1 MQATIIKKNLFLQ
14 QIEQNLKLNNMFT
27 KLSEL
32 IEKAK
37 TKETRRVAVAA
48 AADKPV
54 LLAIQEA
61 MKQNIVV
68 PVLVG
73 NIDEIKKIAND
84 ISLDLTNIEMF
95 EESNPRKAAIKAVE
109 LIRQGDADILMKG
122 LVGSGPF
129 LKAILDKD
137 KGLRKSGT
145 LSHVAFFESP
155 YYHKLIGL
163 SDAALNV
170 EPEFNEKVAILNN
183 GVEAFHKLGVKEPK
197 VAVIGAV
204 ESVNPKMQPSV
215 DAALLTMMN
224 KRNQISGCIV
234 DGPLAL
240 DNAVSLEAAHHKGI
254 ESPVAGDV
262 DLILTP
268 DIYSANIMYKTLNFM
283 GGATSAAVI
292 MGATVPVVL
301 TSRSD
306 TDKSKLY
313 SIALAAAM
321 E

>member
-1 MQATIIKKNLFLQ
+1 
-14 QIEQNLKLNNMFT
+14 MFT
-27 KLSEL
+27 KLSE
-32 IEKAK
+32 IVEVAK
-37 TKETRRVAVAA
+37 SKPTRKVAVAA

-54 LLAIQEA
+54 LKAIKEA
-61 MKQNIVV
+61 MMQNIVI

-73 NIDEIKKIAND
+73 NTEEIKKIAKEIDFD
-84 ISLDLTNIEMF
+84 ISNIEII
-95 EESNPRKAAIKAVE
+95 EESNPRQAAVVAVE
-109 LIRQGDADILMKG
+109 QIRKGNADVLMKG

-129 LKAILDKD
+129 LKAVLDKE
-137 KGLRKSGT
+137 KGLRKSAT
-145 LSHVAFFESP
+145 LSHVAFFETP
-155 YYHKLIGL
+155 FYHKIIGL

-170 EPEFNEKVAILNN
+170 EPEFNEKVAILKN
-183 GVEAFHKLGVKEPK
+183 GVDAFHRLGIKEPK

-204 ESVNPKMQPSV
+204 ETVNPKMQPST
-215 DAALLTMMN
+215 DAALMTMMN
-224 KRNQISGCIV
+224 RRNQISGCIV

-254 ESPVAGDV
+254 ESPVAGEV

-268 DIYSANIMYKTLNFM
+268 DIYSANIMYKTLNFL

-292 MGATVPVVL
+292 MGATVPVIL

-306 TDKSKLY
+306 TEHTKHM

>member
-1 MQATIIKKNLFLQ
+1 
-14 QIEQNLKLNNMFT
+14 MFT
-27 KLSEL
+27 KLSE
-32 IEKAK
+32 IVEAAK
-37 TKETRRVAVAA
+37 TKKTRRVAVAA

-54 LLAIQEA
+54 LQAIKKA
-61 MKQNIVV
+61 MAEDIVV

-73 NIDEIKKIAND
+73 NIEGIKEIAKEIDFNLEGVEL
-84 ISLDLTNIEMF
+84 I
-95 EESNPRKAAIKAVE
+95 EESNPNKAAILAVKQ
-109 LIRQGDADILMKG
+109 IRDGNADVLMKG

-129 LKAILDKD
+129 LKAVLDKE

-170 EPEFNEKVAILNN
+170 EPEFKDKVAILKNA
-183 GVEAFHKLGVKEPK
+183 VDAFHKLGVKEPK

-204 ESVNPKMQPSV
+204 ETVNPKMVPST
-215 DAALLTMMN
+215 DAALMTMMN
-224 KRNQISGCIV
+224 KRNQIKGCIV

-240 DNAVSLEAAHHKGI
+240 DNAISAEAAHHKGI
-254 ESPVAGDV
+254 DSPVAGDV
-262 DLILTP
+262 DLILPP
-268 DIYSANIMYKTLNFM
+268 DIYSANVFYKTMNFL

-292 MGATVPVVL
+292 MGATVPVIL

-306 TDKSKLY
+306 TDKTKHM

>member
-1 MQATIIKKNLFLQ
+1 MY
-14 QIEQNLKLNNMFT
+14 T
-27 KLSEL
+27 KLSEF
-32 IEKAK
+32 IDAAK
-37 TKETRRVAVAA
+37 TKATRRIAVAA

-54 LLAIQEA
+54 LLALQEA

-68 PVLVG
+68 PLLIG
-73 NIDEIKKIAND
+73 NIEGINKISNEIGFNLDDIKIIDEP
-84 ISLDLTNIEMF
+84 
-95 EESNPRKAAIKAVE
+95 NPNKAAVKAVE
-109 LIRQGDADILMKG
+109 EIRNGNADILMKG
-122 LVGSGPF
+122 LVSSGAF
-129 LKAILDKD
+129 LKAILNKEN
-137 KGLRKSGT
+137 GLRKSGT

-155 YYHKLIGL
+155 FYHKLIGL

-170 EPEFNEKVAILNN
+170 EPEFSEKVAILNN
-183 GVEAFHKLGVKEPK
+183 GVEAFHKLGIKEPK

-204 ESVNPKMQPSV
+204 ESVNPKMLPST

-224 KRNQISGCIV
+224 KRNQITNCIV

-240 DNAVSLEAAHHKGI
+240 DNAVSLEAARHKGI

-262 DLILTP
+262 DFILCP
-268 DIYSANIMYKTLNFM
+268 DIYSANIMYKTLNFL

-292 MGATVPVVL
+292 MGATAPVVL

-306 TDKSKLY
+306 TDQSKLM

>member
-1 MQATIIKKNLFLQ
+1 MIKNFA
-14 QIEQNLKLNNMFT
+14 
-27 KLSEL
+27 EL
-32 IEKAK
+32 VEMAK

-54 LLAIQEA
+54 LMALKQA
-61 MKQNIVV
+61 MEDGIAM

-73 NIDEIKKIAND
+73 NKAEILRIGN
-84 ISLDLTNIEMF
+84 EMNF
-95 EESNPRKAAIKAVE
+95 NFDGVEIFDESNPKKSATKAVE
-109 LIRQGDADILMKG
+109 LVRADKADVLMKG
-122 LVGSGPF
+122 LVSSGDF
-129 LKAILDKD
+129 LKAILNKEN
-137 KGLRKSGT
+137 GLRKSGT

-155 YYHKLIGL
+155 NYHKLLGL
-163 SDAALNV
+163 TDAALNV
-170 EPEFNEKVAILNN
+170 EPEFHEKVAILKNA
-183 GVEAFHKLGVKEPK
+183 VEAFHKLGIDMPK

-204 ESVNPKMQPSV
+204 ETVNPKMIPST
-215 DAALLTMMN
+215 DAALMTMMN

-240 DNAVSLEAAHHKGI
+240 DNAVSAEAAHHKGI
-254 ESPVAGDV
+254 ESEVAGEV
-262 DLILTP
+262 DLVCTP
-268 DIYSANIMYKTLNFM
+268 DIYSANIMYKTLNFL
-283 GGATSAAVI
+283 GGAISAAVI

-306 TDKSKLY
+306 TDQSKLM

>member
-1 MQATIIKKNLFLQ
+1 
-14 QIEQNLKLNNMFT
+14 MFT

-32 IEKAK
+32 IAVAK
-37 TKETRRVAVAA
+37 SKTIRRVAVAA
-48 AADKPV
+48 AADEPV
-54 LLAIQEA
+54 LLALQEA
-61 MKQNIVV
+61 MRQKIVV

-73 NIDEIKKIAND
+73 NTEEIKRIANK
-84 ISLDLTNIEMF
+84 IELNLDGINII
-95 EESNPRKAAIKAVE
+95 EEQNPNIAAVKAVE
-109 LIRQGDADILMKG
+109 QIRLGNADVLMKG
-122 LVGSGPF
+122 LVGSGAF
-129 LKAILDKD
+129 LKAVLDGE
-137 KGLRKSGT
+137 KGLRKSKT

-170 EPEFNEKVAILNN
+170 EPEFADKVAILNN
-183 GVEAFHKLGVKEPK
+183 GVEAFRKLGIDTPK
-197 VAVIGAV
+197 VAIIGAV
-204 ESVNPKMQPSV
+204 ETVNPKMKPST
-215 DAALLTMMN
+215 DAALMTMMN
-224 KRNQISGCIV
+224 KRNQITNCIV

-240 DNAVSLEAAHHKGI
+240 DNAVSAEAAHHKGI

-283 GGATSAAVI
+283 GGSFSAAVI
-292 MGATVPVVL
+292 MGAKVPVVL

-306 TDKSKLY
+306 SDKSKFM
-313 SIALAAAM
+313 SIVVAAAM

>member
-1 MQATIIKKNLFLQ
+1 ML
-14 QIEQNLKLNNMFT
+14 T

-32 IEKAK
+32 IEAAK
-37 TKETRRVAVAA
+37 TKTTRRVAVAA
-48 AADKPV
+48 AADEPV
-54 LLAIQEA
+54 LLALQEA

-73 NIDEIKKIAND
+73 DIEGIKEIAAKINF
-84 ISLDLTNIEMF
+84 DLEGIEMI
-95 EESNPRKAAIKAVE
+95 EESNPNKAAVKAVE
-109 LIRQGDADILMKG
+109 QVRLGNADVLMKG

-129 LKAILDKD
+129 LKAILDKE

-145 LSHVAFFESP
+145 LSHFAVFESP
-155 YYHKLIGL
+155 YYHKLLGV

-170 EPEFNEKVAILNN
+170 EPEFNEKVAILKN
-183 GVEAFHKLGVKEPK
+183 GVEAFQKLGVKEPK
-197 VAVIGAV
+197 VAIIGAV
-204 ESVNPKMQPSV
+204 ETVNPKMQPST
-215 DAALLTMMN
+215 DAALMTMMN
-224 KRNQISGCIV
+224 KRKQIKGCIV

-254 ESPVAGDV
+254 DSPVAGEV
-262 DLILTP
+262 DYLLAS
-268 DIYSANIMYKTLNFM
+268 DIYAGNVLYKTLNFL

-292 MGATVPVVL
+292 MGAKVPVIL

>member
-1 MQATIIKKNLFLQ
+1 
-14 QIEQNLKLNNMFT
+14 MFT

-32 IEKAK
+32 IDAAK
-37 TKETRRVAVAA
+37 MKTTRRVAGAA
-48 AADKPV
+48 AADEPV
-54 LLAIQEA
+54 LMALQEA
-61 MKQNIVV
+61 MKLKIVI
-68 PVLVG
+68 PILVG
-73 NIDEIKKIAND
+73 NIEEIRKIAAKINF
-84 ISLDLTNIEMF
+84 DLTGIEMV
-95 EESNPRKAAIKAVE
+95 EELNPNIAAIKAVE
-109 LIRQGDADILMKG
+109 LVRTKKADILMKG

-129 LKAILDKD
+129 LKAVLDKD
-137 KGLRKSGT
+137 NGLRKSGT

-155 YYHKLIGL
+155 FYHKLICL

-183 GVEAFHKLGVKEPK
+183 GVEAFHKLGVKMPK
-197 VAVIGAV
+197 VAIIGAV
-204 ESVNPKMQPSV
+204 ETVNPKMQPSV
-215 DAALLTMMN
+215 DAALMTMMN
-224 KRNQISGCIV
+224 KRNQITGCIV

-292 MGATVPVVL
+292 MGATAPVVL

-306 TDKSKLY
+306 TDQSKLF

>member
-1 MQATIIKKNLFLQ
+1 
-14 QIEQNLKLNNMFT
+14 MFT
-27 KLSEL
+27 KLSDL
-32 IEKAK
+32 IEAAK
-37 TKETRRVAVAA
+37 TKTTRKVAVAA
-48 AADKPV
+48 AGDEPV
-54 LLAIQEA
+54 LLALQEA
-61 MKQNIVV
+61 MKQNIVI

-73 NIDEIKKIAND
+73 DLAEVKKIANK
-84 ISLDLTNIEMF
+84 IGFDLSGIEMH
-95 EESNPRKAAIKAVE
+95 EECNPNKAAVKAVQ
-109 LIRQGDADILMKG
+109 LIRSGDADVLMKG

-137 KGLRKSGT
+137 NGLRKSGT
-145 LSHVAFFESP
+145 LSHFAVFESP
-155 YYHKLIGL
+155 YYHKLLGV

-170 EPEFNEKVAILNN
+170 EPELEEKVAILNN
-183 GVEAFHKLGVKEPK
+183 GVEAFHKLGIKEPK
-197 VAVIGAV
+197 VAIIGAV
-204 ESVNPKMQPSV
+204 ETVNPKMKPST
-215 DAALLTMMN
+215 DAALMTMMN
-224 KRNQISGCIV
+224 RRNQIKGCIV

-254 ESPVAGDV
+254 ESPVAGEV
-262 DLILTP
+262 DYLLAS
-268 DIYSANIMYKTLNFM
+268 DIYSGNVLYKTLNFL

-292 MGATVPVVL
+292 MGATVPVIL

>member
-1 MQATIIKKNLFLQ
+1 MY
-14 QIEQNLKLNNMFT
+14 T
-27 KLSEL
+27 KLSEI
-32 IEKAK
+32 IEAAK
-37 TKETRRVAVAA
+37 TKSTRRIAVAA

-54 LLAIQEA
+54 LLALKEA
-61 MKQNIVV
+61 MKNKIVI
-68 PVLVG
+68 PILVG
-73 NIDEIKKIAND
+73 NTEGINKIAKE
-84 ISLDLTNIEMF
+84 IGLDLEGIKIID
-95 EESNPRKAAIKAVE
+95 ESNPNIAAVKAVE
-109 LIRQGDADILMKG
+109 EIRKGNADILMKG
-122 LVGSGPF
+122 LVSSGAF
-129 LKAILDKD
+129 LKAILNKEN
-137 KGLRKSGT
+137 GLRKSGT

-183 GVEAFHKLGVKEPK
+183 GVEAFNKLGIKEPK

-204 ESVNPKMQPSV
+204 ESVNPKMQPSI
-215 DAALLTMMN
+215 DASLMTMMN
-224 KRNQISGCIV
+224 KRNQITNCIV

-240 DNAVSLEAAHHKGI
+240 DNAVSAEAAKHKGI

-262 DLILTP
+262 DFILCP

-306 TDKSKLY
+306 TDQSKLM

>member
-1 MQATIIKKNLFLQ
+1 
-14 QIEQNLKLNNMFT
+14 MFT
-27 KLSEL
+27 KLSE
-32 IEKAK
+32 IVEAAK
-37 TKETRRVAVAA
+37 SKTTRRVVVAA

-54 LLAIQEA
+54 LNAIKAA
-61 MKQNIVV
+61 MSQNIVI
-68 PVLVG
+68 PILVG
-73 NIDEIKKIAND
+73 NTEGIKSIAQEIDFNLDGIEI
-84 ISLDLTNIEMF
+84 IE
-95 EESNPRKAAIKAVE
+95 ENNPNKAAKVAVE
-109 LIRQGDADILMKG
+109 QVRKGNADVIMKG

-129 LKAILDKD
+129 LKAILDKE

-170 EPEFNEKVAILNN
+170 EPEFAEKVAILNN
-183 GVEAFHKLGVKEPK
+183 GVEAFHKLGNKEPK
-197 VAVIGAV
+197 VAIIGAV
-204 ESVNPKMQPSV
+204 ETVNPKMQPST
-215 DAALLTMMN
+215 DAALMTMMN
-224 KRNQISGCIV
+224 KRNQITGCIV

-254 ESPVAGDV
+254 ESPVAGEV

-268 DIYSANIMYKTLNFM
+268 DIYSANIMYKTLNFL
-283 GGATSAAVI
+283 GGASSAAVI
-292 MGATVPVVL
+292 MGATVPVIL

-306 TDKSKLY
+306 TDTTKHY

>member
-1 MQATIIKKNLFLQ
+1 
-14 QIEQNLKLNNMFT
+14 
-27 KLSEL
+27 
-32 IEKAK
+32 
-37 TKETRRVAVAA
+37 
-48 AADKPV
+48 
-54 LLAIQEA
+54 
-61 MKQNIVV
+61 MKQKIVI

-73 NIDEIKKIAND
+73 DAEGIKRIANE
-84 ISLDLTNIEMF
+84 IGFNLDGIKIIN
-95 EESNPRKAAIKAVE
+95 ESNPNKAALIAVE
-109 LIRQGDADILMKG
+109 EIRNGNADILMKG
-122 LVGSGPF
+122 LVSSGSF
-129 LKAILDKD
+129 LKAILDKEN
-137 KGLRKSGT
+137 GLRKSGT

-155 YYHKLIGL
+155 FYHKLIGL

-170 EPEFNEKVAILNN
+170 EPDFNEKVAILNN
-183 GVEAFHKLGVKEPK
+183 GVEAFHKLGIKEPK

-204 ESVNPKMQPSV
+204 ESVNPKMVPST

-224 KRNQISGCIV
+224 KRNQITNCIV

-262 DLILTP
+262 DFILCP
-268 DIYSANIMYKTLNFM
+268 DIYSANIMYKTLNFL

-292 MGATVPVVL
+292 MGATAPVVL

-306 TDKSKLY
+306 TDQSKLM

>member
-1 MQATIIKKNLFLQ
+1 MY
-14 QIEQNLKLNNMFT
+14 T

-32 IEKAK
+32 IAVAK
-37 TKETRRVAVAA
+37 SKTIRRVAVAA
-48 AADKPV
+48 AADEPV
-54 LLAIQEA
+54 LLALQEA
-61 MKQNIVV
+61 MRQKIVI

-73 NIDEIKKIAND
+73 NTEEIKRIANKIELNLDGID
-84 ISLDLTNIEMF
+84 IIEEQNPNI
-95 EESNPRKAAIKAVE
+95 AAVKAVE
-109 LIRQGDADILMKG
+109 QIRLGNADVLMKG

-129 LKAILDKD
+129 LKAVLDGE
-137 KGLRKSGT
+137 KGLRKSKT

-170 EPEFNEKVAILNN
+170 EPEFAEKVAILNN
-183 GVEAFHKLGVKEPK
+183 GVEAFRKLGIKTPK

-204 ESVNPKMQPSV
+204 ETVNPKMQPST
-215 DAALLTMMN
+215 DAALMTMMN
-224 KRNQISGCIV
+224 KRNQITNCIV

-240 DNAVSLEAAHHKGI
+240 DNAVSAEAAHHKGI

-283 GGATSAAVI
+283 GGSFSAAVI
-292 MGATVPVVL
+292 MGAKVPVVL

-306 TDKSKLY
+306 SDKSKFM
-313 SIALAAAM
+313 SIVVAAAM

>member
-1 MQATIIKKNLFLQ
+1 MY
-14 QIEQNLKLNNMFT
+14 T
-27 KLSEL
+27 KLSDILEA
-32 IEKAK
+32 AK
-37 TKETRRVAVAA
+37 TKSIRRIAVAA

-54 LLAIQEA
+54 LLALKEA
-61 MKQNIVV
+61 MKSNIVI

-73 NIDEIKKIAND
+73 NSEVIINISKEIELNLDKIKIIDEAN
-84 ISLDLTNIEMF
+84 
-95 EESNPRKAAIKAVE
+95 PKKAAVKAVAE
-109 LIRQGDADILMKG
+109 IRNGNADILMKG
-122 LVGSGPF
+122 LVSSGAF
-129 LKAILDKD
+129 LKAILNKEN
-137 KGLRKSGT
+137 GLRKSGT

-170 EPEFNEKVAILNN
+170 EPEFNDKVAILKN
-183 GVEAFHKLGVKEPK
+183 GVEAFNKLGIKEPK

-204 ESVNPKMQPSV
+204 ESVNSKMQPSV
-215 DAALLTMMN
+215 DASLLTMMN
-224 KRNQISGCIV
+224 KRNQITNCII

-240 DNAVSLEAAHHKGI
+240 DNAVSADAAKHKGI

-262 DLILTP
+262 DFILCP

-306 TDKSKLY
+306 TDQSKLM